1 MEYIV
6 YETINLVNNKIYI
19 GVHDSNKFDGYLGNG
34 IWKQNPDSYK
44 KPKTLLGYAINK
56 YGIKNFRR
64 ITLKTF
70 KTYLEAVDFK
80 DKLVAKIFSIL
91 CNFVQLY
98 IKGQLII
105 STPDP

>member
-34 IWKQNPDSYK
+34 IWKQNPNSYK

-56 YGIKNFRR
+56 YGISS
-64 ITLKTF
+64 L
-70 KTYLEAVDFK
+70 TYWKFNVEK
-80 DKLVAKIFSIL
+80 MKKLG
-91 CNFVQLY
+91 Y
-98 IKGQLII
+98 
-105 STPDP
+105 